1 MTYSI
6 IGSGRIGAAVARQ
19 FARAGLDILIANKR
33 GAESLADLVRELRP
47 HVKPA
52 PLAEV
57 LAADIVFLAVPYD
70 AIGTV
75 TSGVADWK
83 GRIVIDAT
91 NAIDY
96 PAFTPRDLGGR
107 PSSDIVAAA
116 LKGARVVKAFNTLP
130 AAILAQDPI
139 EGPGRRVLF
148 VSGDDAAANAE
159 VAGLIEKLGF
169 APILL
174 GKLAEGGRLQQFGA
188 PLVAQ
193 NFIKAG

>member
-33 GAESLADLVRELRP
+33 GADSLADLVRELGA

-57 LAADIVFLAVPYD
+57 LAADMVFLAVPYD

-75 TSGVADWK
+75 TADVTDWK

-107 PSSDIVAAA
+107 ASSDIVAAS

-130 AAILAQDPI
+130 AAILAQDPA
-139 EGPGRRVLF
+139 EGLGRRLLF
-148 VSGDDAAANAE
+148 VSGNDEAANAQ

-174 GKLAEGGRLQQFGA
+174 GKVAEGGRLQQFGA

-193 NFIKAG
+193 NFIRAA